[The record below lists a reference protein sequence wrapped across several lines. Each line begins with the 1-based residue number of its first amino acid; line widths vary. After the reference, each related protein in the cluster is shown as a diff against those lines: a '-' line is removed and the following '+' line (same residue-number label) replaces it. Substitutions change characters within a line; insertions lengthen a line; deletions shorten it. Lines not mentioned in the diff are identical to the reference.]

1 MKWIFKINF
10 HETLRTVRREKQKTT
25 GWKGWYGRGHNT
37 TECHLGPVTIS
48 SAHFP
53 AGFSYSEIHLSTKL
67 SYLFKGT
74 VNKYV
79 FRICISSFKWRLRKF
94 SFYFYFL
101 LFFVIILF
109 HIFTY
114 IFFFCRWT
122 LQFSSHLLSDYI
134 TIFFFNNSFGVSTL
148 QLCEILVFLK
158 NICLTLSLQLYEY
171 TGP

>member
-1 MKWIFKINF
+1 M
-10 HETLRTVRREKQKTT
+10 ERVVRERT
-25 GWKGWYGRGHNT
+25 YHN
-37 TECHLGPVTIS
+37 GMSSIIPVTIS

-74 VNKYV
+74 VNKYI

-134 TIFFFNNSFGVSTL
+134 TIFFFLITHLVCPLYSCVKFLSSWKIYVWHSLYSST
-148 QLCEILVFLK
+148 
-158 NICLTLSLQLYEY
+158 SL
-171 TGP
+171 